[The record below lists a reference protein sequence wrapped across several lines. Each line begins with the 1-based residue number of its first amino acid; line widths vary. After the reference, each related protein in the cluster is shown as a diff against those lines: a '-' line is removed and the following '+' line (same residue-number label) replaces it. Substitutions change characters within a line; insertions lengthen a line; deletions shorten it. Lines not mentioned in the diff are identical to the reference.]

1 MDQRMWTVPALANFL
16 GKPASWVYD
25 NHEKQAIPSFR
36 VGQQL
41 RFWPSE
47 IMTWLE
53 ENCREQG
60 VA

>member
-1 MDQRMWTVPALANFL
+1 MDQPMWTVPTLADFL
-16 GKPASWVYD
+16 GKPVSWVYD

-47 IMTWLE
+47 IKHWLE
-53 ENCREQG
+53 NNCREREA
-60 VA
+60 V